1 MPGVS
6 GLLPDFET
14 RMASMTRSPLLMSLR
29 DLPQRA
35 SARIAAIVPHAM
47 PDAVAQ
53 RLEELG
59 FVPGETIRVVARG
72 PFGREPI
79 AVQVVS
85 LPTRQTVSTVER
97 DGAGNILST
106 VQI

>member
-72 PFGREPI
+72 PIGREPI
-79 AVQVVS
+79 AVQVGF
-85 LPTRQTVSTVER
+85 TRFALRRAEAER
-97 DGAGNILST
+97 VMIDGASVRGA
-106 VQI
+106 